1 MQTTHQRF
9 KRAVIAA
16 AIGGLSALV
25 VLPVTSQAADTLRP
39 DVAKPL
45 NAAQDLYRAHK
56 YNDALTKIDQAAAVP
71 GKTPYES
78 TMIEEMRGAAAS
90 AAGNTAVA
98 AQAYETLLGSGRLA
112 GADEQRTTEALAGI
126 YFQEKNYPQAI
137 KVAQRY
143 QK

>member
-1 MQTTHQRF
+1 MLTIHQWF
-9 KRAVIAA
+9 KRTAMAA
-16 AIGGLSALV
+16 ATCGLSALV
-25 VLPVTSQAADTLRP
+25 MLPVTSHAADTLRP

-78 TMIEEMRGAAAS
+78 TMVEEMRGAAAA
-90 AAGNTAVA
+90 AAGNNAVA

-112 GADEQRTTEALAGI
+112 GADE
-126 YFQEKNYPQAI
+126 
-137 KVAQRY
+137 
-143 QK
+143 